1 MGTHEIPESERYK
14 GFANWVQYILARGLV
29 SLLQSLPIGLAYKM
43 GRGAGWLSWKFMSKR
58 RDVVRKNLEVV
69 NRWIQAQNPKNE
81 PASNGDEEAHRA
93 IDSSG
98 ISSSEC
104 NPSSEIRHHPS
115 LPLEA
120 QVKEVF
126 KRVVANLS
134 SGFTFSRMSPEKMDD
149 HLKIEG
155 LEYLQTALSEG
166 KGAIVL
172 LSHMGPWEAL
182 AHLPSFFA
190 ERHGIQ
196 IPIGFMYRPLN
207 NTYLDEYIKKQRE
220 VSGARLFSR
229 RDGFYK
235 PVDFIRG
242 GGILCI
248 LADQKM
254 REGPIASYFGLEVPT
269 SPIPGLF
276 HRRSGAPMLALSL
289 VTVAPARWKLT
300 MNPVTFPADLDLRC
314 RASLASICNQALEQ
328 GLATSPCDGLWM
340 HKRF

>member
-1 MGTHEIPESERYK
+1 MVSHKIPESERYK
-14 GFANWVQYILARGLV
+14 GFANWLQFILARGLV
-29 SLLQSLPIGLAYKM
+29 SLLQILPIGFAYKM

-58 RDVVRKNLEVV
+58 RDVVCKNLEVV
-69 NRWIQAQNPKNE
+69 NTWMEAQTANNRPT
-81 PASNGDEEAHRA
+81 SNDDEEARGA
-93 IDSSG
+93 DLSG
-98 ISSSEC
+98 ISSGKC
-104 NPSSEIRHHPS
+104 NRPSEIRHHSS
-115 LPLEA
+115 LNLEA

-126 KRVVANLS
+126 QRVVANLS
-134 SGFTFSRMSPEKMDD
+134 SGFAFSRMSPEKMDE

-155 LEYLQTALSEG
+155 LEYLQAALSEG

-190 ERHGIQ
+190 ARHGIQ

-235 PVDFIRG
+235 PVDFVRS

-276 HRRSGAPMLALSL
+276 HRRSGAPMLAFSL
-289 VTVAPARWKLT
+289 ATVAPARWKLT
-300 MNPVTFPADLDLRC
+300 VKPVTYPTDVDLNS
-314 RASLASICNQALEQ
+314 RAALASICNQALEQ
-328 GLATSPCDGLWM
+328 GLASSPCDGLWM

>member
-1 MGTHEIPESERYK
+1 MVSHKIPESERYK
-14 GFANWVQYILARGLV
+14 GFANWLQFILARGLV
-29 SLLQSLPIGLAYKM
+29 SLLQILPIGFAYKM

-69 NRWIQAQNPKNE
+69 NTWMEAQTANNRPT
-81 PASNGDEEAHRA
+81 SNDDEEARGA
-93 IDSSG
+93 DLSG
-98 ISSSEC
+98 ISSGKC
-104 NPSSEIRHHPS
+104 NRPSEIRHHSS
-115 LPLEA
+115 LNLEA

-126 KRVVANLS
+126 QRVVANLS
-134 SGFTFSRMSPEKMDD
+134 SGFTFSHMSQEEMDE

-155 LEYLQTALSEG
+155 LEYLQAALSEG
-166 KGAIVL
+166 KGAIII

-190 ERHGIQ
+190 ARHGIQ

-207 NTYLDEYIKKQRE
+207 NTYLDEWIKKQRE

-235 PVDFIRG
+235 PVDFIRN

-254 REGPIASYFGLEVPT
+254 REGPLASFFGVEVPT

-276 HRRSGAPMLALSL
+276 HRRSGAPMLAFSL
-289 VTVAPARWKLT
+289 ATVAPARWKLT
-300 MNPVTFPADLDLRC
+300 VKPVTYPTDVDLSS
-314 RASLASICNQALEQ
+314 RAELALICNQALEQ
-328 GLATSPCDGLWM
+328 DLASSPCDGLWM

>member
-1 MGTHEIPESERYK
+1 MGSHKIPESERFK

-29 SLLQSLPIGLAYKM
+29 SLLQVLPIGLAYKM
-43 GRGAGWLSWKFMSKR
+43 GRVAGWLSWKFMSKR
-58 RDVVRKNLEVV
+58 RLVVRKNLEVV
-69 NRWIQAQNPKNE
+69 NTWIKEQSANNGLP
-81 PASNGDEEAHRA
+81 SNDAEEARRA
-93 IDSSG
+93 DSSG
-98 ISSSEC
+98 ISSAKC
-104 NPSSEIRHHPS
+104 NSPSEIRHHSS
-115 LPLEA
+115 LPLEI

-126 KRVVANLS
+126 QRVVANLS
-134 SGFTFSRMSPEKMDD
+134 SGFTFSHMSPEQMDD

-155 LEYLQTALSEG
+155 LEYLEAVLSEG
-166 KGAIVL
+166 KGAIII

-182 AHLPSFFA
+182 AQLPSFFA
-190 ERHGIQ
+190 ARHGIQ

-207 NTYLDEYIKKQRE
+207 NTYLNEWIKKQRE

-235 PVDFIRG
+235 PVDFIRS

-276 HRRSGAPMLALSL
+276 HRRSGAPMLAFSL
-289 VTVAPARWKLT
+289 ATVAPARWKLT
-300 MNPVTFPADLDLRC
+300 VKPITYPADVDLNS
-314 RASLASICNQALEQ
+314 RAALALICNQALEQ
-328 GLATSPCDGLWM
+328 GLASSPCDGLWM

>member
-1 MGTHEIPESERYK
+1 MGTHKIPESERYK
-14 GFANWVQYILARGLV
+14 GFANWVQFILARGLV
-29 SLLQSLPIGLAYKM
+29 SLLQSLPIGLAYKV

-58 RDVVRKNLEVV
+58 RLVVRKNLEVV
-69 NRWIQAQNPKNE
+69 NTWIQGQMAN
-81 PASNGDEEAHRA
+81 NGLPGSDAEEARGT
-93 IDSSG
+93 DFSG
-98 ISSSEC
+98 ISSGKCDS
-104 NPSSEIRHHPS
+104 PLEIRQHSS
-115 LPLEA
+115 LDLET

-126 KRVVANLS
+126 QRVVANLS

-155 LEYLQTALSEG
+155 LEYLKAALSET
-166 KGAIVL
+166 KGAIII

-220 VSGARLFSR
+220 VSGVRLFSR

-235 PVDFIRG
+235 PVDFIRS

-254 REGPIASYFGLEVPT
+254 REGPIASYFGVEVPT

-276 HRRSGAPMLALSL
+276 HRRSGAPMLAFSL
-289 VTVAPARWKLT
+289 ATVAPARWKLT
-300 MNPVTFPADLDLRC
+300 VKPVAFPADVDLSS
-314 RASLASICNQALEQ
+314 RAALASICNRALEQ
-328 GLATSPCDGLWM
+328 GLASSPCDGLWM

>member
-1 MGTHEIPESERYK
+1 MGSHKIPESERYK
-14 GFANWVQYILARGLV
+14 GFANWVQFILAHGLV
-29 SLLQSLPIGLAYKM
+29 SLLQILPIGLAYKM
-43 GRGAGWLSWKFMSKR
+43 GRGAGWLSWKFMPKR

-69 NRWIQAQNPKNE
+69 NKWIQGQSTNDGLLSKDA
-81 PASNGDEEAHRA
+81 EEARGT
-93 IDSSG
+93 DFSG
-98 ISSSEC
+98 ISSAKC
-104 NPSSEIRHHPS
+104 NPPSKISYHSS

-126 KRVVANLS
+126 QRVVANLS
-134 SGFTFSRMSPEKMDD
+134 SGFTFSRMSPEQMDE

-155 LEYLQTALSEG
+155 LEYLQAALSEG

-220 VSGARLFSR
+220 VGGARLFSR

-235 PVDFIRG
+235 PVDFVRS

-276 HRRSGAPMLALSL
+276 HRRSGAPMLAFSL
-289 VTVAPARWKLT
+289 ATMTPTCWKLT
-300 MNPVTFPADLDLRC
+300 VNPVAFPADVDLSS
-314 RASLASICNQALEQ
+314 RAALASICNRALEQ
-328 GLATSPCDGLWM
+328 GLASSPCDGLWM

>member
-1 MGTHEIPESERYK
+1 MVSHKIPESERYK
-14 GFANWVQYILARGLV
+14 GFANWLQFILARGLV
-29 SLLQSLPIGLAYKM
+29 SLLQILPIGFAYKM

-58 RDVVRKNLEVV
+58 RDVVCKNLEVV
-69 NRWIQAQNPKNE
+69 NTWMEAQTANNRPT
-81 PASNGDEEAHRA
+81 SNDDEEARGA
-93 IDSSG
+93 DLSG
-98 ISSSEC
+98 ISSGKC
-104 NPSSEIRHHPS
+104 NRPSEIRHHSS
-115 LPLEA
+115 LNLEA

-126 KRVVANLS
+126 QRVVANLS
-134 SGFTFSRMSPEKMDD
+134 SGFTFSHMSQEEMDE

-155 LEYLQTALSEG
+155 LEYLQAALSEG
-166 KGAIVL
+166 KGAIII

-190 ERHGIQ
+190 ARHGIQ

-207 NTYLDEYIKKQRE
+207 NTYLDEWIKKQRE

-235 PVDFIRG
+235 PVDFIRN

-254 REGPIASYFGLEVPT
+254 REGPLASFFGVEVPT

-276 HRRSGAPMLALSL
+276 HRRSGAPMLAFSL
-289 VTVAPARWKLT
+289 ATVAPARWKLT
-300 MNPVTFPADLDLRC
+300 VKPVTYPTDVDLSS
-314 RASLASICNQALEQ
+314 RAELALICNQALEQ
-328 GLATSPCDGLWM
+328 DLASSPCDGLWM

>member
-1 MGTHEIPESERYK
+1 MGSHKVTESERYK
-14 GFANWVQYILARGLV
+14 GFANWLQFILARGLV
-29 SLLQSLPIGLAYKM
+29 SLLQILPICLAYKM
-43 GRGAGWLSWKFMSKR
+43 GRVAGWLSWKFMSKR

-69 NRWIQAQNPKNE
+69 NTWIRGQSANNGLP
-81 PASNGDEEAHRA
+81 SNDDEEVRGA
-93 IDSSG
+93 IDSTG
-98 ISSSEC
+98 MSSSKC
-104 NPSSEIRHHPS
+104 ISPSEIRYHSS
-115 LPLEA
+115 LPLDT

-126 KRVVANLS
+126 QRVVANLS
-134 SGFTFSRMSPEKMDD
+134 SGFTFSRMSPEQMDD

-190 ERHGIQ
+190 ERHDIQ

-235 PVDFIRG
+235 PVDFIRS

-254 REGPIASYFGLEVPT
+254 REGPIASFFGLEVPT

-276 HRRSGAPMLALSL
+276 HRRSGAPMLAFSL
-289 VTVAPARWKLT
+289 ATVAPARWKLT
-300 MNPVTFPADLDLRC
+300 FKPVTYPADVDLSS
-314 RASLASICNQALEQ
+314 RAELASICNQALEQ
-328 GLATSPCDGLWM
+328 GLASSPCDGLWM

>member
-1 MGTHEIPESERYK
+1 MGSHKIPESERYK

-29 SLLQSLPIGLAYKM
+29 SLLQSLPVGLAYKM
-43 GRGAGWLSWKFMSKR
+43 GRGAGWLSWKFMSNR
-58 RDVVRKNLEVV
+58 RLVVRKNLEVV
-69 NRWIQAQNPKNE
+69 NTWIQAQSSSNE
-81 PASNGDEEAHRA
+81 LPSNDCEVAREA
-93 IDSSG
+93 DSSV
-98 ISSSEC
+98 ISSAKYD
-104 NPSSEIRHHPS
+104 PPSEIRQHSS
-115 LPLEA
+115 LNLEA

-126 KRVVANLS
+126 QRVVANLS
-134 SGFTFSRMSPEKMDD
+134 SGFTFSRMSPQQMDE

-155 LEYLQTALSEG
+155 LEYLQAALSEG

-235 PVDFIRG
+235 PVDFVRS

-254 REGPIASYFGLEVPT
+254 REGPIASYFGVEVPT

-276 HRRSGAPMLALSL
+276 HRRSGAPMLTFSL
-289 VTVAPARWKLT
+289 ATIAPARWKLT
-300 MNPVTFPADLDLRC
+300 VKPVKYPANVDLSS
-314 RASLASICNQALEQ
+314 RAELASICNQALEQ
-328 GLATSPCDGLWM
+328 GLASSPCDGLWM
-340 HKRF
+340 HRRF

>member
-1 MGTHEIPESERYK
+1 MGSHKIPESERYK
-14 GFANWVQYILARGLV
+14 GFANWLQFILARGLV
-29 SLLQSLPIGLAYKM
+29 SLLQILPIGLAYKM

-58 RDVVRKNLEVV
+58 RLVVCKNLEVV
-69 NRWIQAQNPKNE
+69 NTWIQAQSTNDGLSSKD
-81 PASNGDEEAHRA
+81 AEEARGTEL
-93 IDSSG
+93 SG
-98 ISSSEC
+98 ISSGKC
-104 NPSSEIRHHPS
+104 DPPSEIRHHSS
-115 LPLEA
+115 LNLEA

-126 KRVVANLS
+126 QRVVANLS
-134 SGFTFSRMSPEKMDD
+134 SGFTFSRMSPQQMDE

-155 LEYLQTALSEG
+155 LEYLQAALSEG

-235 PVDFIRG
+235 PVDFVRS

-276 HRRSGAPMLALSL
+276 HRRSGAPMLTFSL
-289 VTVAPARWKLT
+289 ATIAPARWKLT
-300 MNPVTFPADLDLRC
+300 VKPVKYPANVDLSS
-314 RASLASICNQALEQ
+314 RAELASICNQALEQ
-328 GLATSPCDGLWM
+328 GLASSPCDGLWM